1 METLNIIKESFE
13 KWYNQ
18 NVATSREEI
27 VINYSDTQNF
37 AIKAIHTINL
47 EMCAIGINN
56 GMSYTKLLLK
66 IQENYNHCEM
76 GEETAKE
83 EMMKKMLEE
92 MYGWK
97 RDEK

>member
-37 AIKAIHTINL
+37 TIKAIHTVNL

-66 IQENYNHCEM
+66 IQENYNHGEM
-76 GEETAKE
+76 GEETARE